1 MKKKCLVLLLMA
13 MLLASQAALAQQTS
27 VSSDG
32 GSSSSAKKEELDVW
46 NVDYNKLDAEDVKE
60 LERLKEEARQDR
72 LKKMREEAV
81 PKEKYYDNNSVCA
94 FGPQFRDVSGKL
106 TKEWYMFTP
115 VDLSR
120 DGTQT
125 FELIA
130 ANMHVVGSVRVT
142 VENGRF
148 TVDYT
153 YNSKAIKPGR
163 EYFTFFKDFESITRK
178 DMDNFKKHYTYGKT
192 YSIEEKLGGDTD
204 VILFVCN
211 TATYRATASGLV
223 RYYSSNPAR
232 EQLREAMLDM
242 IGK

>member
-1 MKKKCLVLLLMA
+1 VKRKRSLFCLVL
-13 MLLASQAALAQQTS
+13 MLLAFRCAFAQSACAETAAP
-27 VSSDG
+27 
-32 GSSSSAKKEELDVW
+32 KKEFNIWDVDFD
-46 NVDYNKLDAEDVKE
+46 N
-60 LERLKEEARQDR
+60 LEPGDEERIERYKEEARQDR
-72 LKKMREEAV
+72 LKKMRDEAV

-115 VDLSR
+115 IDLSK

-130 ANMHVVGSVRVT
+130 ANMHVVGHVSVT

-148 TVDYT
+148 MVDYA
-153 YNSKAIKPGR
+153 YNSKNIKVGR
-163 EYFTFFKDFESITRK
+163 EYFTFFRDFESITRK
-178 DMDNFKKHYTYGKT
+178 DMDNFKRHYTYGKS

-211 TATYRATASGLV
+211 TATYRAEASGIS
-223 RYYSSNPAR
+223 RYYSSNPNR
-232 EQLREAMLDM
+232 EQLRETMLDM